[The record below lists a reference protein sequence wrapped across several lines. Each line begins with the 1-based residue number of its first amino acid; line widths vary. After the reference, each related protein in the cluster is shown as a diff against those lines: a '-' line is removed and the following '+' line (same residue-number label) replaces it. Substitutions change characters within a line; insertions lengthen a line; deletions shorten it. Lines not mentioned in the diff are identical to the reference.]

1 MYASLVAGFFLSA
14 LVGAHPTAHDNS
26 LVSRSIDLN
35 AFRLKA
41 TAEYVNASVA
51 ESPSVRLRRREDYI
65 ETATELV
72 KSIAK
77 GATFRV
83 VGDHYVG
90 TNGIAHVNFK
100 QTAHDLDIDNA
111 DFNVNVGKDGSIFS
125 YGNSFFTGKIPESP
139 LTKRAFSDPVDALKA
154 ATNILQLPVK
164 ADQASAQSAEG
175 KETFT
180 LKGTSG
186 AVKDPQAKLMYL
198 VKADGS
204 LALTWRVET
213 DILSNW
219 LLTYVD
225 AASNA
230 EVHGVV
236 DYSADAVYQ
245 V

>member
-1 MYASLVAGFFLSA
+1 M
-14 LVGAHPTAHDNS
+14 
-26 LVSRSIDLN
+26 
-35 AFRLKA
+35 
-41 TAEYVNASVA
+41 
-51 ESPSVRLRRREDYI
+51 
-65 ETATELV
+65 
-72 KSIAK
+72 
-77 GATFRV
+77 
-83 VGDHYVG
+83 
-90 TNGIAHVNFK
+90 
-100 QTAHDLDIDNA
+100 
-111 DFNVNVGKDGSIFS
+111 
-125 YGNSFFTGKIPESP
+125 
-139 LTKRAFSDPVDALKA
+139 DALKA
-154 ATNILQLPVK
+154 ATDILQLPVK
-164 ADQASAQSAEG
+164 AEQASAETAEG
-175 KETFT
+175 KESFT

-198 VKADGS
+198 VKADGT